1 MPSELHKLKKPLEC
15 FPNNHRKFKLKML
28 TTDTA
33 LRLAWQNCKVADA
46 TSCESFLVK
55 LLMAC

>member
-15 FPNNHRKFKLKML
+15 FPNNHRKFKLEML

-33 LRLAWQNCKVADA
+33 LRLA
-46 TSCESFLVK
+46 
-55 LLMAC
+55 